1 MEDEILNL
9 NEADIHEVFEME
21 DNAEED
27 YFSYDNDK
35 KDLDYSG
42 IVGDSTRFYLKEI
55 SKIPLLTYEEEKK
68 LALRIKDGDQKAVDI
83 LVEHNLRLVVSIAKH
98 YTGCGLSL
106 LDLIQEGN
114 VGLIEAAKKY
124 DVDKGFRFSTYA
136 TWWVRQKIGRA
147 LSDQSRSIRVP
158 AHIAELV
165 SKIKKIMGT
174 MTQELGRTPTEEEIA
189 KKLNVEVDKVKV
201 ALDMSQAISSLDVPV
216 GEDEETTIGDLQADP
231 SVKNL
236 MANLIDEAN
245 RQIIETVFAT
255 LNERE
260 ANVLRLR
267 FGMNV
272 NHAYTLEE
280 VGNELGIT
288 RERVRQIETRALRKM
303 RNPVRMN
310 VLREALA

>member
-1 MEDEILNL
+1 MEDETLNL

-68 LALRIKDGDQKAVDI
+68 LALRIKDGDQKAVDT

-124 DVDKGFRFSTYA
+124 DVNKGFRFSTYA

>member
-1 MEDEILNL
+1 MENETLNL
-9 NEADIHEVFEME
+9 NEADIHEVFDVE
-21 DNAEED
+21 DNNEED
-27 YFSYDNDK
+27 YFSYDDDK

-68 LALRIKDGDQKAVDI
+68 LALRIKNGDQDAIDT

-174 MTQELGRTPTEEEIA
+174 MTQELGCTPTEEEIA
-189 KKLNVEVDKVKV
+189 KKLNIEVDKVKV
-201 ALDMSQAISSLDVPV
+201 ALDMSQAVSSLDVPV
-216 GEDEETTIGDLQADP
+216 GEDEETTVGDLQADH
-231 SVKNL
+231 SVKSF
-236 MANLIDEAN
+236 MTNLIDEAN

-310 VLREALA
+310 ILREALI

>member
-1 MEDEILNL
+1 MEDETLNL
-9 NEADIHEVFEME
+9 NEADIHEVFDVE
-21 DNAEED
+21 DNVEED

-68 LALRIKDGDQKAVDI
+68 LALRIKDGDQKAVDT

-189 KKLNVEVDKVKV
+189 KKLNIEVDKVKV
-201 ALDMSQAISSLDVPV
+201 ALDMSQAVSSLDVPV

>member
-1 MEDEILNL
+1 MEDETLNL

-21 DNAEED
+21 DNTEED

-42 IVGDSTRFYLKEI
+42 IVEDSTRFYLKEI

-165 SKIKKIMGT
+165 SKIKKLMGT

-267 FGMNV
+267 FGMDV

>member
-21 DNAEED
+21 DNTEED

-303 RNPVRMN
+303 RNPTRMN

>member
-1 MEDEILNL
+1 MEDETLNL
-9 NEADIHEVFEME
+9 NEADIHEVFDVE

-68 LALRIKDGDQKAVDI
+68 LALRIKDGDQKAVDTLI
-83 LVEHNLRLVVSIAKH
+83 EHNLRLVVSIAKH

-165 SKIKKIMGT
+165 SKIKKIMGS

-189 KKLNVEVDKVKV
+189 EKLDIEVDKVKV
-201 ALDMSQAISSLDVPV
+201 ALDMSQAVSSLDVPI

-231 SVKNL
+231 SVKSF
-236 MANLIDEAN
+236 MANLIEEAN

-267 FGMNV
+267 FGMDV
-272 NHAYTLEE
+272 NHSYTLEE

-288 RERVRQIETRALRKM
+288 RERVRQIETRALRKL
-303 RNPVRMN
+303 RNPARMN